1 MYRYDYGYFAPTSDS
16 VDGST
21 GDLTVAINVPP
32 ARADLDSYLQ
42 KLHRDINNEELGA
55 FCSQDTFSEAFLTS
69 ARQRY
74 SNITHDNM
82 EPVFVAINLY
92 NNEQILPNM
101 ATQLLALAD
110 RLGHDRIFISVYEN
124 GSKDKTREILQ
135 RFNETLNA
143 LNIAHRIITDSEP
156 KPQHVHRIEFLAKVR
171 NLAMEPLYSS
181 KVKYGHVLFS
191 NDVFFCMSDVLE
203 LIFQSRAQGS
213 HLTCAQDYYELY
225 GEPAFYDRWVSR
237 DMLGHRLIDEPYK
250 LSSDRITMEAQMRDR
265 PFQVQCGWNGMAL
278 IDAKVFQDDSG
289 VRFRRSVEGE
299 CSASECSLICN
310 DMWRRGFNRL
320 VTVPR
325 VKLSYDLGVRN
336 LLRRPASFPPDL
348 PYNSPEVEKI
358 TFRPGPEKI
367 LCQPL
372 NGIDTHDPDAPDEY
386 INYMA

>member
-1 MYRYDYGYFAPTSDS
+1 
-16 VDGST
+16 
-21 GDLTVAINVPP
+21 
-32 ARADLDSYLQ
+32 
-42 KLHRDINNEELGA
+42 
-55 FCSQDTFSEAFLTS
+55 
-69 ARQRY
+69 
-74 SNITHDNM
+74 M
-82 EPVFVAINLY
+82 EPVFIAINLY

-124 GSKDKTREILQ
+124 GSKDKTREILH

-156 KPQHVHRIEFLAKVR
+156 KPQHVHRIEYLAKVR
-171 NLAMEPLYSS
+171 NFAMEPLYNS

-191 NDVFFCMSDVLE
+191 NDVFFCIRVLKAHT
-203 LIFQSRAQGS
+203 SP
-213 HLTCAQDYYELY
+213 
-225 GEPAFYDRWVSR
+225 EP
-237 DMLGHRLIDEPYK
+237 K
-250 LSSDRITMEAQMRDR
+250 TITSCMENQHSTTGGCLEMWDW

-278 IDAKVFQDDSG
+278 IDAKVFQGDDG
-289 VRFRRSVEGE
+289 VRFRRGVEGE

-310 DMWRRGFNRL
+310 DMWRKGFNRL

-325 VKLSYDLGVRN
+325 VKLSYDLRVRN
-336 LLRRPASFPPDL
+336 LLRRPASFPADL

-372 NGIDTHDPDAPDEY
+372 NGIDTHDVDAPDQY
-386 INYMA
+386 INYMS

>member
-1 MYRYDYGYFAPTSDS
+1 
-16 VDGST
+16 
-21 GDLTVAINVPP
+21 
-32 ARADLDSYLQ
+32 
-42 KLHRDINNEELGA
+42 
-55 FCSQDTFSEAFLTS
+55 EAFVTS

-124 GSKDKTREILQ
+124 GSKDKTREILH

-143 LNIAHRIITDSEP
+143 LKIAHRIITDSEP
-156 KPQHVHRIEFLAKVR
+156 KPQHVHRIEYLAKIC
-171 NLAMEPLYSS
+171 NFAMEPLYSS

-191 NDVFFCMSDVLE
+191 NDVFFCMSDILE
-203 LIFQSRAQGS
+203 LIFQS
-213 HLTCAQDYYELY
+213 HYYELY

-237 DMLGHRLIDEPYK
+237 GMLGHRLIDEPYK

-278 IDAKVFQDDSG
+278 IDAKVFQDDNG
-289 VRFRRSVEGE
+289 VRFRRSIEGE

-310 DMWRRGFNRL
+310 DMWRKGFNRL
-320 VTVPR
+320 VTVP
-325 VKLSYDLGVRN
+325 
-336 LLRRPASFPPDL
+336 
-348 PYNSPEVEKI
+348 
-358 TFRPGPEKI
+358 
-367 LCQPL
+367 
-372 NGIDTHDPDAPDEY
+372 
-386 INYMA
+386 